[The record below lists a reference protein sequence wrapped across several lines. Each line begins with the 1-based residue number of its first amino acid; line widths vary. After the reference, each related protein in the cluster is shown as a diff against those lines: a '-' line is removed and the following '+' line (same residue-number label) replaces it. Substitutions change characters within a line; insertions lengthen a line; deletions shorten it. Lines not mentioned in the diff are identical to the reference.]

1 MSYGRGGYHNSSA
14 PSATPVGVEILGWN
28 GASKEE
34 CIGFIAR
41 KSRITVF
48 NYLVDANG
56 VLKGFVKTP
65 KEASDLLALLGF
77 KFAGQVLKIS
87 RAAGSL
93 APAGDNNTIATITNF
108 LRGRFDPNS
117 KLLNLLAVHQ
127 DASLASKGFFASI
140 STTSKFFPAL
150 MKVASELNFN
160 ATSVDLLGNNL
171 SDLSTISALA
181 QTFPTLQ
188 NLSLLHNNFARLKTF
203 ETWRHKLNCLRELIL
218 AGNPLVNT
226 SNPRD
231 QQNIRTE
238 LMKLFPRLVVLDGQP
253 LRNEQVLVAH
263 TTFSFDAPQPMF
275 FLDEEIQGV
284 ATNFIA
290 NFYKLWDASRPDLMV
305 LYQAELQF
313 SMLVDLAHPH
323 TIGGSGV
330 ASGPDFSYYLLQSRN
345 LTRVS
350 GAKSRMSR
358 VATGQEQIHK
368 LFSQLPKTRHDL
380 IQKPHLF
387 SMEAY
392 RFPQLNGIL
401 ITLHGSFDEV
411 AAPDNTDA
419 ILGGPGNR
427 GRHSYQKK
435 KVSLGPKSFDRTLV
449 IVLGPNGSMIVAS
462 DLLLV
467 RPPSGSD
474 AFSSTRDVA
483 GSVPPTPSPSPAP
496 GPSAADLPQEVKAG
510 LNPIQQDILVKV
522 LVETKLT
529 IQYGVMLCEQ
539 SGWDWAQCMAN
550 FKSSAG
556 GLPREAFA

>member
-1 MSYGRGGYHNSSA
+1 MTYGRGGYQNSNRA
-14 PSATPVGVEILGWN
+14 HDPPVGVEILGWN
-28 GASKEE
+28 GASRDE

-41 KSRITVF
+41 KCKITVS
-48 NYLVDANG
+48 NHLVDANG
-56 VLKGFVKTP
+56 VLKGFVKTQR
-65 KEASDLLALLGF
+65 EANELVAWLGV
-77 KFAGQVLKIS
+77 KFAGQALKIAK
-87 RAAGSL
+87 AAQAL
-93 APAGDNNTIATITNF
+93 VPVGDNNTIQTITSF
-108 LRGRFDPNS
+108 LRSRFDANS

-127 DASLASKGFFASI
+127 DASLASKGFFANM

-150 MKVASELNFN
+150 MKVASELNLS

-171 SDLSTISALA
+171 SDLSTVSALA
-181 QTFPTLQ
+181 QTFPHLQ
-188 NLSLLHNNFARLKTF
+188 NLLLLHNNFSRLKTF
-203 ETWRHKLNCLRELIL
+203 ETWRHKLNSLRELIL
-218 AGNPLVNT
+218 VGNPLLNT
-226 SNPRD
+226 ASP
-231 QQNIRTE
+231 QEQENIKKE
-238 LMKLFPRLVVLDGQP
+238 MMKLFPRLVVLDGQH

-263 TTFSFDAPQPMF
+263 TTFSFDAPQSMF

-290 NFYKLWDASRPDLMV
+290 NFYKLWDSSRADLMV

-323 TIGGSGV
+323 TI
-330 ASGPDFSYYLLQSRN
+330 ASTGLATGPDYSYYLLQSRN

-350 GAKSRMSR
+350 GAKSRMAK
-358 VATGQEQIHK
+358 VAIGQEQIHK
-368 LFSQLPKTRHDL
+368 LFSQLPKSRHEL
-380 IQKPHLF
+380 IEKPHLF

-392 RFPQLNGIL
+392 RYPQLGGIL
-401 ITLHGSFDEV
+401 ITLHGTFDEV

-419 ILGGPGNR
+419 VLGGPGNR

-435 KVSLGPKSFDRTLV
+435 KAVLGTKSFDRTLV

-467 RPPSGSD
+467 RSPSGNE
-474 AFSSTRDVA
+474 AFSSTRDVI
-483 GSVPPTPSPSPAP
+483 GNVPPTASPSPAP

-510 LNPIQQDILVKV
+510 LNPVQQDILVKV

-539 SGWDWAQCMAN
+539 SGWDLAQCMVN
-550 FKSSAG
+550 FKNSAG